1 MRGRLIGDERGL
13 TLIELLVAA
22 AMSVVI
28 VGAGGSMLISAVRS
42 QPQLSER
49 NQKVT
54 EVRWVQERMTKELR
68 NGVRVDV
75 AEPATVS
82 FVTQVR
88 TSACGAGGSLDSNVP
103 AIECQVTYDCSSGDA
118 CTRAE
123 APKDEIGGGTP
134 KLLIEGLESG
144 AVFEYF
150 PDEDPDLEEGEE
162 PKPPTYV
169 GIIFR
174 VANPSGSGSLTVSD
188 GASLR
193 TSVLRSSG

>member
-1 MRGRLIGDERGL
+1 MRARLINEERGL

-42 QPQLSER
+42 QPQLNER

-54 EVRWVQERMTKELR
+54 EVRWVQERMTKEFR
-68 NGVRVDV
+68 NGVQVDK
-75 AEPATVS
+75 AEPNIVS

-88 TSACGAGGSLDSNVP
+88 TSACGASGSLDSDAP

-118 CTRAE
+118 CSRAE
-123 APKDEIGGGTP
+123 APKEEIGGGTP
-134 KLLIEGLESG
+134 RPLIEGLESG
-144 AVFEYF
+144 VFEYF
-150 PDEDPDLEEGEE
+150 PDSTPELDDPM
-162 PKPPTYV
+162 KANPPTYV

-174 VANPSGSGSLTVSD
+174 IANPSGSGSLTVSD

-193 TSVLRSSG
+193 TTVLRSSG

>member
-1 MRGRLIGDERGL
+1 MRGRLLSDERGL

-28 VGAGGSMLISAVRS
+28 VGAGGSMLISAVRN
-42 QPQLSER
+42 QPQLNER

-54 EVRWVQERMTKELR
+54 EVRWVQERMTREFR
-68 NGVRVDV
+68 NGVVVD
-75 AEPATVS
+75 EATPTTLS

-88 TSACGAGGSLDSNVP
+88 TSTCGGSGSLDSDAP
-103 AIECQVTYDCSSGDA
+103 AIECQVTYDCSSGDS

-123 APKDEIGGGTP
+123 APKEEIGGGIP
-134 KLLIEGLESG
+134 KPLIEGLES

-150 PDEDPDLEEGEE
+150 PDATPELEN
-162 PKPPTYV
+162 PANAKPPTYV
-169 GIIFR
+169 GITFR
-174 VANPSGSGSLTVSD
+174 IANPGGSSSLTVSD

-193 TSVLRSSG
+193 TTVLRSSG